1 VPGTYEVWSTV
12 LFRPKIVALQ
22 ATIVTA
28 LVGGTTAFVTFD
40 KTVTV
45 SVDGEARE
53 VRSFARTVGDVLER
67 EDIEIDHHDLVSPD
81 LESSVKDG
89 QTIVVRNGRLLTLT
103 IDGKQRK
110 VWVTAKSVE
119 EALGQ
124 LGIRAEGARLSA
136 SRSTRIPLDGLALEL
151 RSPKGVTVLVDGRR
165 RAFETTTLTVREALA
180 EARITVDRDDQVS
193 PSIGSRLIDGTLI
206 KIVRVKSGTV
216 VETYEI
222 PFKTTRRADSSME
235 KGEER
240 VLRKG
245 SAGARQTT
253 FRVVYRD
260 GKLTQRQPLTTRV
273 TEQPVT
279 EIVAYGTKAPAPVPV
294 RKATGVEDL
303 NWAALAQCESGGNP
317 DAVNPAGPYYGLYQF
332 SLSTWQSVGGSGVP
346 TDSSGSEQTYRAQ
359 LLYKRSGAGQWPVC
373 GSRLFS

>member
-1 VPGTYEVWSTV
+1 V

-22 ATIVTA
+22 ASIVTA

-45 SVDGEARE
+45 AVDGEARE

-67 EDIEIDHHDLVSPD
+67 EDIKIDQHDLVSPD

-89 QTIVVRNGRLLTLT
+89 QTIVVRYGRLLTLS

-110 VWVTAKSVE
+110 VWVTAKSVD
-119 EALGQ
+119 EALDQ
-124 LGIRAEGARLSA
+124 LGIRAEGAQLSA
-136 SRSTRIPLDGLALEL
+136 SRSARIPLAGLALEL
-151 RSPKGVTVLVDGRR
+151 RSPKAVAVLVDGRR
-165 RAFETTTLTVREALA
+165 RTFETTALTVREALA
-180 EARITVDRDDQVS
+180 EAGITVDRDDQVG
-193 PSIGSRLIDGTLI
+193 PSIDSRLTDGTLI

-222 PFKTTRRADSSME
+222 PFKTTRKADSSME
-235 KGEER
+235 KGQER

-253 FRVVYRD
+253 FRVVYKD
-260 GKLTQRQPLTTRV
+260 GKLVQRQPLTTRV

-279 EIVAYGTKAPAPVPV
+279 KIVAYGTKAPAPVPA

-303 NWAALAQCESGGNP
+303 NWAALAECESGGNP
-317 DAVNPAGPYYGLYQF
+317 NAVNPAGPYYGLYQF
-332 SLSTWQSVGGSGVP
+332 SASTWQSVGGSGVP
-346 TDSSGSEQTYRAQ
+346 TDYSGSEQTYRAQ